1 MVNITICGRVLE
13 AHRPAGKS
21 RARDEKK
28 EVNLQPKDL
37 IKISGLTENTTESC
51 NMLIKEL
58 SLLGVNVKIG
68 KNGIVELDGKDPAL
82 STSPSTFLPARQSP
96 FSFPAPLDFVPE
108 TVHRPLLSTKPP
120 KEDTPKL
127 QSEET
132 THPAGWLA
140 SNPEH
145 ARFDTF
151 PPQCHGSPPTLASAP
166 QPLPSTT
173 LANLPLG
180 KEVTEPNSWL
190 ENKAPEADP
199 SVQYEDTNP
208 DPDPS
213 IQHQEATGPNHSL
226 LRKVSKPDYPPH
238 HKTTEPDL
246 SLQHKT
252 KPNLSPKHEA
262 AGNHISPQQV
272 ATEPD
277 LLVQHEAAKFN
288 LPLQHKAANTDPSL
302 KSDATGTHTLPQQEP
317 GLLGQLKAAKPNLS
331 FQYKAAEPDFPLRH
345 KATKPD
351 ASPQHEAT
359 EHNPS
364 LQHNATESND
374 EAFHVPARAP
384 KRRCKIWLVETPAGV
399 KRKAV
404 ARGAT
409 KRKPRII
416 DGGSL
421 SLERLE
427 TGHKAW
433 VELPGMGKILFE
445 RIEEIWDARKSSEKL
460 LSLKSRHPSWFTN
473 TQDSTATSAKSNST
487 PTARE
492 SGAKEER
499 FKNGLTPTACISGNE
514 KRNSMK

>member
-1 MVNITICGRVLE
+1 M
-13 AHRPAGKS
+13 K
-21 RARDEKK
+21 
-28 EVNLQPKDL
+28 
-37 IKISGLTENTTESC
+37 
-51 NMLIKEL
+51 
-58 SLLGVNVKIG
+58 
-68 KNGIVELDGKDPAL
+68 
-82 STSPSTFLPARQSP
+82 
-96 FSFPAPLDFVPE
+96 
-108 TVHRPLLSTKPP
+108 
-120 KEDTPKL
+120 
-127 QSEET
+127 
-132 THPAGWLA
+132 
-140 SNPEH
+140 
-145 ARFDTF
+145 
-151 PPQCHGSPPTLASAP
+151 
-166 QPLPSTT
+166 
-173 LANLPLG
+173 
-180 KEVTEPNSWL
+180 
-190 ENKAPEADP
+190 
-199 SVQYEDTNP
+199 
-208 DPDPS
+208 
-213 IQHQEATGPNHSL
+213 TGL
-226 LRKVSKPDYPPH
+226 LRLILQSKPDYPPH

-288 LPLQHKAANTDPSL
+288 LPLQHKAAKTDPSL

-345 KATKPD
+345 KAAKPD
-351 ASPQHEAT
+351 ASPQQEAT

-404 ARGAT
+404 FDHTKYCENAT
-409 KRKPRII
+409 SNCSCCSMTGDLNTRWHEELQSESP
-416 DGGSL
+416 GSL
-421 SLERLE
+421 MEGLCLLSALRYRRGYTDLCSLHFKRLVIKLGLNY
-427 TGHKAW
+427 T
-433 VELPGMGKILFE
+433 GMGKILFE

-473 TQDSTATSAKSNST
+473 TQDSTAISAKSNST
-487 PTARE
+487 STARE

-499 FKNGLTPTACISGNE
+499 FENGLTPTACISGNE
-514 KRNSMK
+514 KRNSMKVSVKFSIDRS